1 MERGHLRK
9 FPTTFILLPII
20 YLGYYNY
27 NHGYYYKKHYGY
39 YYILKTKCFPVM
51 WNTYTLMVQ
60 FVKVS

>member
-51 WNTYTLMVQ
+51 
-60 FVKVS
+60 